1 MLYSYFLKPEH
12 SKTHILR
19 RDFIKLGLFSA
30 AATLTPFSALAASNT
45 KSDVF
50 KNLAFYNTHT
60 RERLAVCYCRYG
72 KYDPKALAKIN
83 YILRDHR
90 SNEIKEIEPRLL
102 DLLHELSLKT
112 RPNAPFHVISG
123 YRSPSTNKMLRKNS
137 GGVAKKSMHMLGKA
151 IDIRIPGYNTKK
163 LNLKAKQMKAGG
175 VGYYPKSDFV
185 HVDTGRV
192 RYW

>member
-1 MLYSYFLKPEH
+1 MLYSYILEPEYF
-12 SKTHILR
+12 KTQIWR

-30 AATLTPFSALAASNT
+30 AAALTPMSAVAANRPNPD
-45 KSDVF
+45 KF
-50 KNLAFYNTHT
+50 KNLAFFNTHT
-60 RERLAVCYCRYG
+60 MERLAVCFSRNG

-90 SNEIKEIEPRLL
+90 SNEIMDIDPRLL
-102 DLLHELSLKT
+102 DLLHELSFKT
-112 RPNAPFHVISG
+112 RPNVPFHVISG
-123 YRSPSTNKMLRKNS
+123 YRSPSTNKMLRKKS

-151 IDIRIPGYNTKK
+151 IDIRIPGYSTKK
-163 LNLKAKQMKAGG
+163 LHKEAQQMKAGG

>member
-1 MLYSYFLKPEH
+1 MVYSYFPKPEEF
-12 SKTHILR
+12 KTQILR
-19 RDFIKLGLFSA
+19 RDFIKLGIVAA
-30 AATLTPFSALAASNT
+30 AATMTPLSALAAT
-45 KSDVF
+45 DKKSQPF

-72 KYDPKALAKIN
+72 KYDAKALARIN

-90 SNEIKEIEPRLL
+90 SNEIEAIDPRLL
-102 DLLHELSLKT
+102 DLLHGLSLKT
-112 RPNAPFHVISG
+112 RPDAPFHVISG
-123 YRSPSTNKMLRKNS
+123 YRSPSTNKSLRKKS
-137 GGVAKKSMHMLGKA
+137 SGVAKKSMHMLGKA
-151 IDIRIPGYNTKK
+151 IDIRIPGYGTKK
-163 LNLKAKQMKAGG
+163 LHIKAKQMKAGG